1 MQRAHSDTLQTHATA
16 GTGAGDVSHVVY
28 LGAGRG
34 SCNPAHMWFGSCVS
48 PCESYPSYIPQF
60 SWAPSGSDLSTTL
73 QYSLLKATGASIV
86 TSWGVRPERRVCFE
100 KPRWPQRHPAT
111 KWFRTPAI
119 CAAFRRGVER
129 AHSLTPHNEGSTR
142 PRVVVALRGSSDRTV
157 SDMDTMNIKGADVV
171 KVVLGH
177 TEGARTA
184 EEQIRLVYSADAFVG
199 MHGAAF
205 ALIALMRPGAIAGV
219 YALLTM
225 FKLAAPMLLLLMCTT
240 SS

>member
-1 MQRAHSDTLQTHATA
+1 
-16 GTGAGDVSHVVY
+16 
-28 LGAGRG
+28 
-34 SCNPAHMWFGSCVS
+34 
-48 PCESYPSYIPQF
+48 
-60 SWAPSGSDLSTTL
+60 
-73 QYSLLKATGASIV
+73 
-86 TSWGVRPERRVCFE
+86 
-100 KPRWPQRHPAT
+100 
-111 KWFRTPAI
+111 
-119 CAAFRRGVER
+119 
-129 AHSLTPHNEGSTR
+129 
-142 PRVVVALRGSSDRTV
+142 
-157 SDMDTMNIKGADVV
+157 V

-225 FKLAAPMLLLLMCTT
+225 CKHTAPMLLLLMCTT